1 MQHHSRTHRV
11 SRSRGR
17 PSRPRRR
24 GLLKIVV
31 LLALAL
37 PIAALAAV
45 WMCFDDEPHVT
56 YQGDLSQQSY
66 EKAQEFIENHDPRNV
81 GEGGVQTLVANE
93 EEVNLVVNYA
103 ARRFHQAAARIALQP
118 GAAVVHASVPVP
130 SSPFGPWLNVQAVV
144 RESPGLP
151 VVDKL
156 KLGSVRVPS
165 FLADYAL
172 ERVIARYGAA
182 EQGRVAKDMVKHV
195 AFTDSQVK
203 VVYEWRQDL
212 VKRALSTLT
221 SQDDQERFRAYSAR
235 LFQTVEGARRR
246 SSMSLAELMTPLFRL
261 AQQRSAEGNAA
272 RENRAAIITLAFFA
286 NDRSLSTLIPAA
298 ASWPAPVPV
307 TVTLGGRD
315 DLAQHFL
322 VSAALALEGGG
333 ALSDAIGVRKEVDDA
348 KRFDRDREGF
358 SFQDLVADK
367 AGARFGTLAIK
378 SPQKLQRG
386 VAAGVKEADFMP
398 PYKDLAENLPE
409 PEFRKRY
416 GGVGAPAYNNVIA
429 DIETRVARAPLLR

>member
-1 MQHHSRTHRV
+1 MQHRSRTHRV
-11 SRSRGR
+11 HRRR
-17 PSRPRRR
+17 PSKRRW
-24 GLLKIVV
+24 LKVV
-31 LLALAL
+31 VFIALAL
-37 PIAALAAV
+37 PLAAV
-45 WMCFDDEPHVT
+45 GALWMCFDDAPRVVYE
-56 YQGDLSQQSY
+56 GDLSQQSY
-66 EKAQEFIENHDPRNV
+66 EKAQEFIESHDPRTV
-81 GEGGVQTLVANE
+81 GEGGVQTLVASE
-93 EEVNLVVNYA
+93 DEVNLVVNYA
-103 ARRFHQAAARIALQP
+103 ARRFHQAAARVALHP

-156 KLGSVRVPS
+156 KLGAVRVPS

-172 ERVIARYGAA
+172 ERILERYGAG

-246 SSMSLAELMTPLFRL
+246 NSMSLAELMTPLFRL

-272 RENRAAIITLAFFA
+272 KENRAAIITLAFFA
-286 NDRSLSTLIPAA
+286 TDRSLSTLIPAA

-315 DLAQHFL
+315 DLAKHFL
-322 VSAALALEGGG
+322 VSAALALEGGS

-367 AGARFGTLAIK
+367 AGARFGSLAVK
-378 SPQKLQRG
+378 SPQKIQRG
-386 VAAGVKEADFMP
+386 IAAGVKEADFMP
-398 PYKDLAENLPE
+398 PHKDLAENIPE

-416 GGVGAPAYNNVIA
+416 GGVGAPAYNNVVA

>member
-1 MQHHSRTHRV
+1 MQHHSPRQRA
-11 SRSRGR
+11 SRRR
-17 PSRPRRR
+17 PSSRR
-24 GLLKIVV
+24 GFKILVFI
-31 LLALAL
+31 ALAL
-37 PIAALAAV
+37 PIAALAAL
-45 WMCFDDEPHVT
+45 WMAFDDEPHVM
-56 YQGDLSQQSY
+56 YEGDLSQKSY
-66 EKAQEFIENHDPRNV
+66 EKAQEFIEAHDPRNV
-81 GEGGVQTLVANE
+81 GEGGVQTLVASE
-93 EEVNLVVNYA
+93 DEVNLVVNYA

-118 GAAVVHASVPVP
+118 GAAVVRASVPVP

-156 KLGSVRVPS
+156 KLGAVRVPS

-172 ERVIARYGAA
+172 ERVLERYGAS

-195 AFTDSQVK
+195 AFTDTQVK

-221 SQDDQERFRAYSAR
+221 SADDQERFRAYSAR
-235 LFQTVEGARRR
+235 LFQTVEGSRRR
-246 SSMSLAELMTPLFRL
+246 SSMSLADLMTPLFRL

-272 RENRAAIITLAFFA
+272 KENRAAIITLAFFA
-286 NDRSLSTLIPAA
+286 TDRSLSTLIPAA
-298 ASWPAPVPV
+298 ATWPAPVPV
-307 TVTLGGRD
+307 QVTLGGRD

-322 VSAALALEGGG
+322 VSAALAMEGGS
-333 ALSDAIGVRKEVDDA
+333 ALSNAIGVHKEVNDA

-358 SFQDLVADK
+358 SFQDLAADK

-378 SPQKLQRG
+378 SPQKMQRG
-386 VAAGVKEADFMP
+386 IAAGVKEADFMP
-398 PYKDLAENLPE
+398 PHKDLAENIPE

-416 GGVGAPAYNNVIA
+416 GGVGAPAYNNVVA

>member
-1 MQHHSRTHRV
+1 MQHPSRRHRV
-11 SRSRGR
+11 HRRR
-17 PSRPRRR
+17 PSRRRW
-24 GLLKIVV
+24 LKILVV
-31 LLALAL
+31 VALAL
-37 PIAALAAV
+37 PIGLVAAL
-45 WMCFDDEPHVT
+45 WMCFDEEPHVT

-66 EKAQEFIENHDPRNV
+66 EKAQEFIETHDPRNA

-93 EEVNLVVNYA
+93 DEVNLLVNYA

-118 GAAVVHASVPVP
+118 GAAIVHASVPVP

-156 KLGSVRVPS
+156 KLGAVRVPA

-172 ERVIARYGAA
+172 DRVLERYGAG
-182 EQGRVAKDMVKHV
+182 EQRRVAQDMVKHV

-221 SQDDQERFRAYSAR
+221 SADDQERFRAYSAR
-235 LFQTVEGARRR
+235 LFQTVEGERRR
-246 SSMSLAELMTPLFRL
+246 NSMSLAELMTPLFRL

-315 DLAQHFL
+315 DLAKHFL
-322 VSAALALEGGG
+322 VSAALALEGGS
-333 ALSDAIGVRKEVDDA
+333 ALSNAIGVHKEVDDA

-358 SFQDLVADK
+358 SFRDLVADK
-367 AGARFGTLAIK
+367 AGTRFGTLAIK
-378 SPQKLQRG
+378 SPQKIQRA
-386 VAAGVKEADFMP
+386 VAAGVKETDFMP
-398 PYKDLAENLPE
+398 PHKDFAENLPE

-416 GGVGAPAYNNVIA
+416 GGVGAPAYNNVVA